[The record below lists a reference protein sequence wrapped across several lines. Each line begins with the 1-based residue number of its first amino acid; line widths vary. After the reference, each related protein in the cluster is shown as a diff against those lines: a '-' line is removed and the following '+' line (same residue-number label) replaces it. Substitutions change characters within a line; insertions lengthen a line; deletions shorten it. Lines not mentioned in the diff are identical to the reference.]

1 MMRIVQTPQMI
12 VMLNPDLT
20 YRQIWMDGR
29 TLETAPN
36 PSWMGYSVGRWEG
49 DTLVVESF
57 GFHPGTWLD
66 RDGHPH
72 TDQLRLTE
80 RYRRPMF
87 GKLETEVTFDDPGA
101 YTRSWSV
108 KVASEYAPDTE
119 MLEWVCNEGAGRSLN
134 HWVGKASDER
144 RNEVKVAPAVLSRY
158 VGTYDEQAP
167 FWRSVQVSGAPQT
180 SGRTVKV
187 TVVQGRLIAN
197 MDERGDQ
204 ELIASSDTDFSG
216 LYGLGV
222 QFFDGGLFVKH
233 VSGNYRFARRR

>member
-1 MMRIVQTPQMI
+1 
-12 VMLNPDLT
+12 
-20 YRQIWMDGR
+20 
-29 TLETAPN
+29 
-36 PSWMGYSVGRWEG
+36 
-49 DTLVVESF
+49 
-57 GFHPGTWLD
+57 
-66 RDGHPH
+66 
-72 TDQLRLTE
+72 
-80 RYRRPMF
+80 MF

-187 TVVQGRLIAN
+187 TVVEGRLIAN